1 MIFDKIENIK
11 NYPQIASFI
20 TDFILELDENQPVGR
35 VYLTADK
42 TVWANVDEYTTK
54 PLADCK
60 FEAHKKYIDI
70 QLLLSGEEK
79 IETAFTDELD
89 ITEPYD
95 ENRDVMFFADTEN
108 KAVLHLKKGYF
119 ALFNPSDAH
128 KPQIAFSMPKKVKK
142 VVIKLKAFLNC

>member
-11 NYPQIASFI
+11 NYPQIASYI
-20 TDFILELDENQPVGR
+20 SDFILKLDENEPLGR
-35 VYLTADK
+35 VYLSEDK
-42 TVWANVDEYTTK
+42 TVWANTNEYTTK

-70 QLLLSGEEK
+70 QLLLTGEEK

-95 ENRDVMFFADTEN
+95 ENRDVMFLADTEN
-108 KAVLHLKKGYF
+108 KVILPLKKGYF

-128 KPQIAFSMPKKVKK
+128 KPQIAFSTPKNVKK
-142 VVIKLKAFLNC
+142 VVIKIQV